1 MFKVIS
7 IIIILYIVFLALF
20 KAAGKERKL
29 RDKDDE

>member
-20 KAAGKERKL
+20 KAASKESKL
-29 RDKDDE
+29 RDEKDE